1 MFIWNRPTN
10 SISDYIYNSGR
21 NYEFFLSNNSNN
33 YSYMDNTWHHLA
45 WVFGNT
51 ATHRLYIDGVLFG
64 EITTVPY
71 NLNANGTGSTLFH
84 ADWAGSAFNVI
95 GNIDDVRMYNHVL
108 TAAEISSLYGSGLP
122 TPAKTPVLW
131 YTFDDWTSGQTIIA
145 NKGNLSSMNASLING
160 ASIVTETRG
169 GRQSQCL
176 SLNASLNQYMQMPS
190 FAFGGISFSI
200 CFWYKCN
207 SNIQNARICD
217 FGNGAADQNIFVAF
231 IYNTIA
237 FGSVD
242 TVGGSNGNISLMT
255 YGTSCDGVWRHI
267 AIVCTFSTMLN
278 STYTIYINGTV
289 TLTFAARACS
299 NSTRTLN
306 YLGRSN
312 WITDPYYTGMIDD
325 FRLYNTTLTSAEI
338 NTIYASS

>member
-1 MFIWNRPTN
+1 MTSTQYIIPPTFNFSSYSGNTFSFWFKIPSKSITTDGACLVQFSNNTSYDLAEHLFIWNRPTN

-71 NLNANGTGSTLFH
+71 HLNANGTGSTLFH

-131 YTFDDWTSGQTIIA
+131 YTFDDWTSGYRDSWRTTVTVSKFECFIKSIYA
-145 NKGNLSSMNASLING
+145 NAI
-160 ASIVTETRG
+160 
-169 GRQSQCL
+169 
-176 SLNASLNQYMQMPS
+176 
-190 FAFGGISFSI
+190 I
-200 CFWYKCN
+200 CFWRYKFL
-207 SNIQNARICD
+207 D
-217 FGNGAADQNIFVAF
+217 MFLV
-231 IYNTIA
+231 
-237 FGSVD
+237 
-242 TVGGSNGNISLMT
+242 
-255 YGTSCDGVWRHI
+255 
-267 AIVCTFSTMLN
+267 
-278 STYTIYINGTV
+278 
-289 TLTFAARACS
+289 
-299 NSTRTLN
+299 
-306 YLGRSN
+306 
-312 WITDPYYTGMIDD
+312 
-325 FRLYNTTLTSAEI
+325 
-338 NTIYASS
+338 